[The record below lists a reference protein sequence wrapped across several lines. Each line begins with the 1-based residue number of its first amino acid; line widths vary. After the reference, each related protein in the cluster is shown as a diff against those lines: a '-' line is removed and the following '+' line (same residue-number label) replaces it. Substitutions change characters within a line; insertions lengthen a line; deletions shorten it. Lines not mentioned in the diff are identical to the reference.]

1 MAYRARSV
9 ALSASLVLLAAL
21 SGGCQL
27 FPKGDQG
34 SPALLPRR
42 VAALGRVEPL
52 GGVSKVSVP
61 SSLSNDRVREIFVV
75 EGQRVEKDQ
84 PLAIL
89 ESLATLQASVH
100 QAKASIAVAERKLLS
115 QDNVIRRYRAKLT
128 QANAEA
134 RRAQELYASGAT
146 SANRK
151 EKQLAEAEAAAAQ
164 LQEELANR
172 ATLEAELIQSRTT
185 LAKDEAELDKA
196 TIRAP
201 YAGTIFKLIARPGD
215 KIGEGGLLEMGDS
228 SRMGVIAEVYQS
240 DLPDIRPDQAV
251 TITADG
257 FPGKTVRGKVSAI
270 ARQVS
275 RQSVFSGESGDNV
288 DRRVVEVKVALP
300 ADVIAKA
307 SRINYMQVNV
317 VFDPLTPDQRQQ
329 RSTQP

>member
-100 QAKASIAVAERKLLS
+100 QAKASIAVAERKLRS
-115 QDNVIRRYRAKLT
+115 QDNVIRRYRAKQT

-151 EKQLAEAEAAAAQ
+151 EAQLAEAEAAAAQ
-164 LQEELANR
+164 VQEELANR

-228 SRMGVIAEVYQS
+228 SRMGVIAEIYQS

>member
-1 MAYRARSV
+1 MAHRARSV
-9 ALSASLVLLAAL
+9 ALSASLVLLAAV
-21 SGGCQL
+21 SGGCQF
-27 FPKGDQG
+27 FPKGEQD

-61 SSLSNDRVREIFVV
+61 SSLSNDRVREILVL
-75 EGQRVEKDQ
+75 EGQRVEKGQ

-89 ESLATLQASVH
+89 ESLATLQASVQ
-100 QAKASIAVAERKLLS
+100 QAKASIAVAERKLRS
-115 QDNVIRRYRAKLT
+115 QDNVIRRYRAQQT

-151 EKQLAEAEAAAAQ
+151 EAQLAEAEAAAAQ

-201 YAGTIFKLIARPGD
+201 YSGTIFKLIARPGD

-257 FPGKTVRGKVSAI
+257 FPGKTVRGKVNAI

-275 RQSVFSGESGDNV
+275 RQSVFTGESGDNV
-288 DRRVVEVKVALP
+288 DRRVVEVKIALP

-317 VFDPLTPDQRQQ
+317 VFDPLTPAQRQQ
-329 RSTQP
+329 RPAQP

>member
-1 MAYRARSV
+1 MAHRARSA
-9 ALSASLVLLAAL
+9 ALSTALVLLAAL

-27 FPKGDQG
+27 FPKGEQS

-61 SSLSNDRVREIFVV
+61 SSLSNDRVREILVV
-75 EGQRVEKDQ
+75 EGQRVTKGQ

-89 ESLATLQASVH
+89 ESLATLQASV
-100 QAKASIAVAERKLLS
+100 QQSQASIAVAERKLRS
-115 QDNVIRRYRAKLT
+115 QDNVIRRYRAQLT

-151 EKQLAEAEAAAAQ
+151 EAQLAEAEAAAAQ

-172 ATLEAELIQSRTT
+172 ATLEAELIQSQTT
-185 LAKDEAELDKA
+185 LAKDQAELDKA

-201 YAGTIFKLIARPGD
+201 YAGTIFKLVARPGD
-215 KIGEGGLLEMGDS
+215 KVGEGGLLEMGDS

-275 RQSVFSGESGDNV
+275 RQSVFTGESGDNV
-288 DRRVVEVKVALP
+288 DRRVVEVKIALP

-317 VFDPLTPDQRQQ
+317 VFDPLTPEQRLQ
-329 RSTQP
+329 RPTQP

>member
-1 MAYRARSV
+1 
-9 ALSASLVLLAAL
+9 
-21 SGGCQL
+21 
-27 FPKGDQG
+27 
-34 SPALLPRR
+34 

-100 QAKASIAVAERKLLS
+100 QAKASIAVAERKLRS
-115 QDNVIRRYRAKLT
+115 QDNVIRRYRAKQT

-228 SRMGVIAEVYQS
+228 SRMGVIAEIYQS

-288 DRRVVEVKVALP
+288 DRRVVEVKIALP

-317 VFDPLTPDQRQQ
+317 VFDPLTPEQRQQ
-329 RSTQP
+329 RPTQP